1 MQAIRQGDQA
11 AFEQLLERHIDAL
24 FRYAL
29 RLCRSQQTAED
40 LVQETWLTVWVKAE
54 KFKPRKARVTTWVHR
69 ILYNK
74 FIDQSRRAKK
84 AEAIESDPISSLTS
98 PEITPDKRWL
108 HQQLMALPEPQR
120 AAIVLAHAQGFN
132 NKDIAHI
139 LGSTVRAV
147 ESLLARA
154 RRSLRQEY
162 NHWKTDHD

>member
-1 MQAIRQGDQA
+1 MHAISQGDQA
-11 AFEQLLERHIDAL
+11 AFEHLLERHVDPL

-29 RLCRSQQTAED
+29 RLCGSQQTAED
-40 LVQETWLTVWVKAE
+40 LVQETWLTVWAKARQ
-54 KFKPRKARVTTWVHR
+54 FKPRKARVTTWMHR

-74 FIDQSRRAKK
+74 FIDHCRKADRAG
-84 AEAIESDPISSLTS
+84 AIEPIPAPSLTS
-98 PEITPDKRWL
+98 PEIPPDARWL
-108 HQQLMALPEPQR
+108 HHQLMALPEPQR

-154 RRSLRQEY
+154 RRTLRQEY
-162 NHWKTDHD
+162 NHWKNGS